1 MWQRIQT
8 LYLFL
13 AICLNLAVFSIDL
26 AELKFNELFNNF
38 SIYGL
43 TDAASGVM
51 LYSTLPLV
59 VLCALSMVVSLI
71 IIFMFKKRQ
80 LQIKLAQLNLFLQVG
95 FVVAIFFMIEAA
107 GASLPVEGT
116 PEIVY
121 GAGAFLS
128 IIPLLFLFLAI
139 KATKKDEALVRAAD
153 RIR

>member
-13 AICLNLAVFSIDL
+13 AICLNMAVFSIDL
-26 AELKFNELFNNF
+26 AELKFNELYNNF
-38 SIYGL
+38 SIFGL
-43 TDAASGVM
+43 TDADSGVQ
-51 LYSTLPLV
+51 LYSYVPLV
-59 VLCALSMVVSLI
+59 ILCALSMLVSVI

-95 FVVAIFFMIEAA
+95 FVVAIFFMVEGAA
-107 GASLPVEGT
+107 TSLPIDET
-116 PEIVY
+116 PEIIY
-121 GAGAFLS
+121 DAGAFLS

-139 KATKKDEALVRAAD
+139 RSTKKDEALVRAAD